1 MRLTIIAGAVMAALA
16 GTAIAADPQIM
27 QGPMDDKPLT
37 ENWAP
42 SKWGAG
48 DRAGSANH
56 TKNPAHIKRALDTV
70 KQFKSITVGKYYH
83 REIPTFGPRI
93 WNMVL
98 PGTPQGGPFGRNALV
113 YHDEFLSTEI
123 GQVGTQFDG
132 PGHIGVNTPKGMFFY
147 NGNLFPES
155 YERGAGGRAVGM
167 GPSGVEHVG
176 ELGIRLPPRRAG
188 CGCLPQIPGQDPSH
202 G

>member
-1 MRLTIIAGAVMAALA
+1 MRLSFLASTILVALGGSAVAQMLP
-16 GTAIAADPQIM
+16 GPAAD
-27 QGPMDDKPLT
+27 KPFT

-42 SKWGAG
+42 SKWGKD

-56 TKNPAHIKRALDTV
+56 TKNSDNVKRALATV

-98 PGTPQGGPFGRNALV
+98 PGTPQGGPFSKNALV
-113 YHDEFLSTEI
+113 YHDEYLTTEI

-132 PGHIGVNTPKGMFFY
+132 PVISASIRP
-147 NGNLFPES
+147 
-155 YERGAGGRAVGM
+155 RACSSTTGTCSRS
-167 GPSGVEHVG
+167 PTSAARADA
-176 ELGIRLPPRRAG
+176 RLAWAPTVSSMSANWG
-188 CGCLPQIPGQDPSH
+188 LSAA
-202 G
+202 